1 MSGFGQDYRD
11 EIRNMAG
18 LLAEGREE
26 EALSGLDNMN
36 WRKIHNISAIVQA
49 SELYEAC
56 GRVEDAKDLLLMAHE
71 KSPMGRVVLYHLCLL
86 CVRRSEYEEAKKYYE
101 DYIEI
106 APHDFQK
113 FVLKY
118 YLAKAREA
126 DEYTLIAIL
135 EELKENEFVD
145 EWAYQLAYLY
155 NKTGQVD
162 KCMSLCD
169 EIALYYG
176 DGPYVEKA
184 LELKMLYH
192 PLNDEQER
200 QYRRIRGLQKEE
212 DQEKDGAE
220 QEYHPIKDKIPV
232 PEAAPGKFDTV
243 NLQAEIRKNIDEIMQ
258 ATEAGEVDETLE
270 NIENLVGELPYVKMD
285 DYEEKVDENEKKNG
299 ENSIM
304 EHYQKYLDE
313 EYDGQ
318 MSIAIPDINI
328 SDPQIEGQMT
338 IQDVMNNWEK
348 TKRAAE
354 AALSDADKAK
364 FEKTKEVALE
374 KANRIMTRLEK
385 ATPMLDAGTN
395 PHELMKEEILHKD
408 SDDNYATTGDSENI
422 NTADLGKAIISES
435 AIVGA
440 GAIAAA
446 TAIAA
451 ETVRKAAEIGA
462 EKESVGAEIA
472 EAGAKALVADTEEST
487 KNPAFTEPMEPKT
500 EAWKTGITF
509 SIPKIKKTGDVSGVG
524 LEIPV
529 VDEKGNSEGKGKEKY
544 NKSIDNEMKSWE
556 PPHLDS
562 SETHPESG
570 DIDNGNEQKKDKV
583 SYLNATKIME
593 GVNDMLQQEIERFAG
608 KDENEVPQIK
618 KDTKMLLDDDKFEDE
633 AGQDLNDDK
642 SQEYTSEV
650 RDTSDAQ
657 KQIEDDNLET
667 QKLSETE
674 KAENSDA
681 YTEVCGEDDLMQ
693 LHISG
698 EKEENSDIQSEIP
711 DDEYILA
718 ETLVSQDMA
727 KKQLRKMTEED
738 KNKEKTRI
746 DLDKTVV
753 LEQLGDE
760 IKNVYNQEIEEDTEG
775 ISDNCDEPDDI
786 YEDCQHR
793 EIADL
798 TDEERELF
806 SYFLPVPNMKKTIC
820 GVLTNVKDRLDR
832 NEGPTSGNIAIAGG
846 HGSGKTTMAKAII
859 MTLQTEMDK
868 PGNNIGRIDAEKLN
882 DKNFQGIYE
891 RIKGGCLVIEQAGDL
906 NKETAISLSL
916 LMNNDNDGT
925 LIILED
931 TKAGINRAIGLDG
944 NFGKKF
950 TERIDIPVFTVD
962 ELVNFG
968 QKYAKDEGYTVD
980 EMGKLAMYDRIT
992 KEQRGDRPMYLRD
1005 VIEIMDEAI
1014 EKASSKGFFH
1024 RRKVDDEGKPILVEK
1039 DFF

>member
-118 YLAKAREA
+118 HLAKARGA

-212 DQEKDGAE
+212 DQENDGTE
-220 QEYHPIKDKIPV
+220 QEYHPLKDKIPV

-285 DYEEKVDENEKKNG
+285 EHEDKSGENEKKNG

-328 SDPQIEGQMT
+328 SDPQVEGQMT

-374 KANRIMTRLEK
+374 KANRIMNRLEK

-395 PHELMKEEILHKD
+395 PHELMKEEILQKD
-408 SDDNYATTGDSENI
+408 SDDTDATSRDSENI
-422 NTADLGKAIISES
+422 NTADLGKAIISEV
-435 AIVGA
+435 ATVGT

-451 ETVRKAAEIGA
+451 EIGA
-462 EKESVGAEIA
+462 GKESVGAEIA
-472 EAGAKALVADTEEST
+472 VAGAKALVADTEEAT
-487 KNPAFTEPMEPKT
+487 KNSAGTEPVEPET

-529 VDEKGNSEGKGKEKY
+529 VDEKGNSEGKTKEKY
-544 NKSIDNEMKSWE
+544 NKATDNEMKSWE

-562 SETHPESG
+562 SENQPESG
-570 DIDNGNEQKKDKV
+570 DIENGNEQKQDKV

-608 KDENEVPQIK
+608 KDENGIPQIK
-618 KDTKMLLDDDKFEDE
+618 KETKMLQDEDAFVDE
-633 AGQDLNDDK
+633 SGKDLNDVK
-642 SQEYTSEV
+642 SQEYASEEK
-650 RDTSDAQ
+650 DISDVH
-657 KQIEDDNLET
+657 KTKGNVDLET
-667 QKLSETE
+667 QNESEE
-674 KAENSDA
+674 NKAENSDA
-681 YTEVCGEDDLMQ
+681 YTDICEEDDLMQ
-693 LHISG
+693 LHLNE
-698 EKEENSDIQSEIP
+698 EKKEISDIQSDTL

-727 KKQLRKMTEED
+727 KKQLKKMTEED
-738 KNKEKTRI
+738 KNKEKTKI

-760 IKNVYNQEIEEDTEG
+760 IKTAYNQELEEDTEG
-775 ISDNCDEPDDI
+775 ISDNYNEPDDSN
-786 YEDCQHR
+786 EDCHHR

-859 MTLQTEMDK
+859 MTLQTEMEK

-906 NKETAISLSL
+906 KKETAISLSL

>member
-1 MSGFGQDYRD
+1 
-11 EIRNMAG
+11 MAG

-26 EALSGLDNMN
+26 EALSGLDNLN

-86 CVRRSEYEEAKKYYE
+86 CVRRSEYEEAKRYYE

-118 YLAKAREA
+118 HLAKARGA

-155 NKTGQVD
+155 HKTGQVD
-162 KCMSLCD
+162 KCMSVCD

-176 DGPYVEKA
+176 DGPYVEKS

-200 QYRRIRGLQKEE
+200 QYRKIRGLQKEE
-212 DQEKDGAE
+212 DLKQDRTE
-220 QEYHPIKDKIPV
+220 QEYHPLKDNIPV
-232 PEAAPGKFDTV
+232 PESAPGKFDTI

-258 ATEAGEVDETLE
+258 ATETGEVDENLL

-285 DYEEKVDENEKKNG
+285 DHEAKSDENKKKNG
-299 ENSIM
+299 ENFIM
-304 EHYQKYLDE
+304 EHYKKYLDE

-318 MSIAIPDINI
+318 MSISIPDSNI
-328 SDPQIEGQMT
+328 SDPQVEGQMT

-354 AALSDADKAK
+354 AALDDADRAK
-364 FEKTKEVALE
+364 LEKTKEVALE
-374 KANRIMTRLEK
+374 KANRIMNRLEK
-385 ATPMLDAGTN
+385 ATPLLDAGTN
-395 PHELMKEEILHKD
+395 PQELMKEEILQKD
-408 SDDNYATTGDSENI
+408 SVGTATPIIGQETAEKDDTQKDDI
-422 NTADLGKAIISES
+422 DADDLSKAIISE
-435 AIVGA
+435 AVGTVAEAGIAVAGATIGA
-440 GAIAAA
+440 GAIAAE
-446 TAIAA
+446 TAVAA
-451 ETVRKAAEIGA
+451 EK
-462 EKESVGAEIA
+462 
-472 EAGAKALVADTEEST
+472 D
-487 KNPAFTEPMEPKT
+487 EP

-509 SIPKIKKTGDVSGVG
+509 SIPKIKKTGDESGVG
-524 LEIPV
+524 LEIPI
-529 VDEKGNSEGKGKEKY
+529 VDEKGNPEKEKKEK
-544 NKSIDNEMKSWE
+544 NHSAEDNEMKSWE
-556 PPHLDS
+556 PPHLDQ
-562 SETHPESG
+562 SEKAEESVG
-570 DIDNGNEQKKDKV
+570 IAYDSDKEQKQDKV

-593 GVNDMLQQEIERFAG
+593 GVNDMLQQEIERFTG
-608 KDENEVPQIK
+608 KDENEVPEMQNDSQK
-618 KDTKMLLDDDKFEDE
+618 FLDEAKADTEDADNTVDPEAKEDVLKRDDTIGSEESNEIDQAEAPDESETQHTENPDTYTDICKEDE
-633 AGQDLNDDK
+633 
-642 SQEYTSEV
+642 
-650 RDTSDAQ
+650 
-657 KQIEDDNLET
+657 
-667 QKLSETE
+667 
-674 KAENSDA
+674 
-681 YTEVCGEDDLMQ
+681 LMQ
-693 LHISG
+693 LHLS
-698 EKEENSDIQSEIP
+698 EEEEEIPDIKSETP
-711 DDEYILA
+711 DDEYLLA
-718 ETLVSQDMA
+718 ETLVNQDME
-727 KKQLRKMTEED
+727 KKQLKKMTEED
-738 KNKEKTRI
+738 KNKEKTKI

-753 LEQLGDE
+753 FEQLGDE
-760 IKNVYNQEIEEDTEG
+760 IKTAYNQELEEETEDG
-775 ISDNCDEPDDI
+775 SEDDNIDENESDD
-786 YEDCQHR
+786 HSK
-793 EIADL
+793 IAEL
-798 TDEERELF
+798 TDDEKELF
-806 SYFLPVPNMKKTIC
+806 SYFLPVPNMEKTIC
-820 GVLTNVKDRLDR
+820 RVLTDVKERLDR
-832 NEGPTSGNIAIAGG
+832 NEGPTSGNIAISGG

-859 MTLQTEMDK
+859 MTMQTEMEK

-916 LMNNDNDGT
+916 LMNNDVEGT

-931 TKAGINRAIGLDG
+931 TNAGINRAIGLDG

-968 QKYAKDEGYTVD
+968 LKYAKDEGYTVD

-1024 RRKVDDEGKPILVEK
+1024 RHKVDDEGKPILVEK